1 MYIVVVKTFIE
12 ELQYI
17 VSSYMVT
24 LRIYI
29 VSCMLEIMLLWSF
42 V

>member
-1 MYIVVVKTFIE
+1 MYIFVVKTFIE

-17 VSSYMVT
+17 VSSYYGDIAY
-24 LRIYI
+24 IYI
-29 VSCMLEIMLLWSF
+29 VSCMLEIML